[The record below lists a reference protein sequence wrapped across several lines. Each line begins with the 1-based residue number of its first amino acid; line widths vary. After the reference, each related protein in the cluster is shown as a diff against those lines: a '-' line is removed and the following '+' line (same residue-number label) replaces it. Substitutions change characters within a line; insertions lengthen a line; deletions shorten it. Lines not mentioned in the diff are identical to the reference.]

1 MSIVLISVYCL
12 SICQVILLLLLFFM
26 RKRVALT
33 ITLFRVASKVF
44 GSLPLLVLQPFWTFL
59 TLMLFWVYW
68 ITVLLLLGTAG
79 LVHVQSFSMQ
89 NIVMVIFVL

>member
-1 MSIVLISVYCL
+1 M
-12 SICQVILLLLLFFM
+12 CQVILLLLLFFM

-33 ITLFRVASKVF
+33 IALFRVASKVF
-44 GSLPLLVLQPFWTFL
+44 GFLPLLVLQPFWTFL

-79 LVHVQSFSMQ
+79 PSYVRCYVTPSCLNRTVVQ
-89 NIVMVIFVL
+89 I

>member
-1 MSIVLISVYCL
+1 MFLFLVA
-12 SICQVILLLLLFFM
+12 QVILLLLLFFM

-33 ITLFRVASKVF
+33 IALFRVASKVF

-79 LVHVQSFSMQ
+79 LCNTQLHHQGET
-89 NIVMVIFVL
+89 NCARH